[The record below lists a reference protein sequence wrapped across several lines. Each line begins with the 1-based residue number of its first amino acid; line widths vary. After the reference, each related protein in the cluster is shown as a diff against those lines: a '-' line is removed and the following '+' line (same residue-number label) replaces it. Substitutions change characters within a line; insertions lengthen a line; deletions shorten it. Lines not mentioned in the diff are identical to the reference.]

1 MSLIC
6 LIRSVGSASC
16 VLGKEPKKDY
26 DSQLCTYGHKM
37 GSLFDIHYF
46 FVGFIRNKKLCY
58 IGMPIKYYLC
68 VLDSRYFENVF
79 NLPYPFLRVFK
90 FMFVFWKCY
99 VKTSSKYSSCKLLK
113 V

>member
-68 VLDSRYFENVF
+68 VSDSRYFENVF
-79 NLPYPFLRVFK
+79 NLFIPISSRLQIRVYFRSA
-90 FMFVFWKCY
+90 V
-99 VKTSSKYSSCKLLK
+99 
-113 V
+113 